1 MKPLLDKR
9 RPFSRSF
16 PKALRIAAGLG
27 VFLVVSVLYLRTLA
41 PTVLYYEPNLFPDSA
56 MLQVQAAL
64 LDIPNPTGYPTY
76 IMLVHLFTYL
86 PFGDPAYRVN
96 LASAV
101 FGALTVLFIYLLC
114 LALTRSVAAS
124 AAGALAFGVSVTF
137 WSQAVIAEV
146 YTLNTLFIA
155 AILLVLLL
163 WRERRR
169 DGYLLLAAFLMG
181 LSLSHHLTS
190 GLLLPAAALFVGLV
204 DRSRLARAGLV
215 LRGAGLFLV
224 GLLPYLYLPLRA
236 SMDPPLN
243 VGDPT
248 TLERFR
254 VLVTGARFEG
264 RMFAYGPE
272 LLPGRVAYYLALLSE
287 QFHPALLAAA
297 VAGILYLL
305 LRDRAALALLSF
317 LFAGWLVYAL
327 EYNIKDVYLYFI
339 PTYLILAVFTAAGFR
354 AVLETVGAL
363 GWLSPVLRGAVV
375 PAVSI
380 LMVVLS
386 VATAGEAYARVDRSG
401 DYHGREIIESVA
413 ENAGRGATVLHRGS
427 ILWYMTL
434 FEERRKDLTLVDPF
448 KPGEWRAGTERWVV
462 LSEEY
467 LKDGPV
473 YILFPGDTAKFNAE
487 RFESAG
493 YRLVPMP
500 GGIFYEVVE
509 K

>member
-1 MKPLLDKR
+1 MKLFSKKHRLRPLI
-9 RPFSRSF
+9 S
-16 PKALRIAAGLG
+16 PKVFEIVAGLG
-27 VFLVVSVLYLRTLA
+27 VFFVVFVLYLRTLA

-56 MLQVQAAL
+56 MLQVQAAM

-76 IMLVHLFTYL
+76 IMLAHLFTYL

-101 FGALTVLFIYLLC
+101 FGGLTVLFIYLLC

-146 YTLNTLFIA
+146 YTLNTLFVA
-155 AILLVLLL
+155 AVLLVLLL

-190 GLLLPAAALFVGLV
+190 GLLLPAAVLFVRLV
-204 DRSRLARAGLV
+204 DRSRFARAGLL
-215 LRGAGLFLV
+215 LRGAGLFVL
-224 GLLPYLYLPLRA
+224 GLLPYLYLPVRA

-248 TLERFR
+248 TLERFL

-264 RMFAYGPE
+264 RMFAYAPE

-287 QFHPALLAAA
+287 QFHPALLAAP

-305 LRDRAALALLSF
+305 FRDRATLALLFF
-317 LFAGWLVYAL
+317 LFAGWLFYAL

-339 PTYLILAVFTAAGFR
+339 PTYLVLAVFAAAGLR
-354 AVLETVGAL
+354 ATLETVGAL
-363 GWLSPVLRGAVV
+363 GRLSPAVGRL
-375 PAVSI
+375 AVAAISV

-386 VATAGEAYARVDRSG
+386 VATAGESL
-401 DYHGREIIESVA
+401 RE
-413 ENAGRGATVLHRGS
+413 G
-427 ILWYMTL
+427 
-434 FEERRKDLTLVDPF
+434 
-448 KPGEWRAGTERWVV
+448 
-462 LSEEY
+462 
-467 LKDGPV
+467 GP
-473 YILFPGDTAKFNAE
+473 
-487 RFESAG
+487 
-493 YRLVPMP
+493 
-500 GGIFYEVVE
+500 
-509 K
+509 